1 MTDRLDRIEAILERN
16 AEEIR
21 DCQRLQ
27 ADNANAI
34 KVLTEHQAQYAEQLR
49 AEVTNLTE
57 LINRGRAASS
67 AATGPSHASTTP
79 GNQPRP
85 ATTLLDQEALQIG
98 DGQVRKFT
106 ANLIDLMTLWYI
118 LRRERGWP
126 L

>member
-57 LINRGRAASS
+57 LIQVVTLQHGETIARIDIMQSEVRGLQVENRRIMERWDN
-67 AATGPSHASTTP
+67 
-79 GNQPRP
+79 GNQ
-85 ATTLLDQEALQIG
+85 
-98 DGQVRKFT
+98 
-106 ANLIDLMTLWYI
+106 N
-118 LRRERGWP
+118 
-126 L
+126 